1 MKRKT
6 LFNQQKARNVL
17 FAQYMLLQKRQME
30 VNVSKQ
36 SNQRYRKEKEKE
48 HLKREGIE
56 TKSSVSSDNN
66 EIRDKINR
74 EFTSSDKTDR

>member
-1 MKRKT
+1 M
-6 LFNQQKARNVL
+6 
-17 FAQYMLLQKRQME
+17 
-30 VNVSKQ
+30 SKQ

-56 TKSSVSSDNN
+56 TKSSVSSDSN